1 MTKAKEPI
9 RVLVVDD
16 SRSMRTSLAGMLE
29 DFAYRVELA
38 EDGEAGVERF
48 ADFAPDIVLLDMNM
62 PRLDGLGVIRHVR
75 RELKDQR
82 TFIIMVTSDES
93 PGLKLKAFTA
103 GVDDFLNKPFDR
115 AELLARV
122 GVAARQ
128 VRQGRRLRSA
138 LEAIGHEIDQIS
150 SLQHRLLPDQPPH
163 MAGVHIRSLY
173 NPSGKASGDYFDY
186 FPLPGG
192 NLRAVMADVSGHGA
206 RAAFIM
212 GIVRTLMRLTQTNY
226 MGLPE
231 LLRMIDENLRS
242 IIGQE
247 PDFVTILAV
256 DVDFAARRLAYVN
269 AGHCPGLL
277 RHGDGRIERLDP
289 TATVLGFF
297 DLEFP
302 ATEVDLGDEASLFMF
317 TDGFY
322 DWELEPGRLLDFDA
336 FWAMAVEQT
345 GRSGDYLANL
355 MDTLRGRM
363 GEHSEFRDDLSGL
376 WVDMRLDQAAG
387 RAAGPDA
394 HGDGQDFQCRNA
406 LGEARYIISTTAGA
420 EAVRRAAKAAMA
432 VLAESIMDE
441 TVLYDLDL
449 AMTEACANV
458 AMHAY
463 PNGPLGELEITVCL
477 EPCTQV
483 LVEVADRGRGFLPGC
498 DIMREP
504 EPTAESGRGMYI
516 ISKLMDGI
524 DITRR
529 EGKNIVMFRKNIG
542 KDAWK
547 DCA

>member
-1 MTKAKEPI
+1 MIKAKEPI

-16 SRSMRTSLAGMLE
+16 SRSMRVSLAGMLE

-38 EDGEAGVERF
+38 EDGQDGVARLAE
-48 ADFAPDIVLLDMNM
+48 FAPDIILLDMNM

-75 RELKDQR
+75 LEMEDQR

-103 GVDDFLNKPFDR
+103 GADDFLNKPFDR

-122 GVAARQ
+122 AVAARQ

-138 LEAIGHEIDQIS
+138 LESIGSEIDQIS
-150 SLQHRLLPDQPPH
+150 ALQHRLLPDEPPT
-163 MAGVHIRSLY
+163 MDGVSIQSLY

-186 FPLPGG
+186 FTIPGG

-206 RAAFIM
+206 RAAFLM
-212 GIVRTLMRLTQTNY
+212 GIVRTLVRLTRTNY
-226 MGLPE
+226 VHLPE
-231 LLRMIDENLRS
+231 LLRLIDVHLRS

-247 PDFVTILAV
+247 PDFVTIMAV
-256 DVDFAARRLAYVN
+256 DVDFAARNLTYVN

-289 TATVLGFF
+289 TSTVLGFF

-302 ATEVDLGDEASLFMF
+302 AVEVPLGEQASLFMF

-322 DWELEPGRLLDFDA
+322 DWELEPGRLMDFDA
-336 FWAMAVEQT
+336 FWAMAVDQAAQP
-345 GRSGDYLANL
+345 GDYLAHL
-355 MDTLRGRM
+355 MDAVRGRM

-376 WVDMRLDQAAG
+376 WVDMHLDRAG
-387 RAAGPDA
+387 AGLGGPA
-394 HGDGQDFQCRNA
+394 PCRQCDES
-406 LGEARYIISTTAGA
+406 EACYVVSTTADA
-420 EAVRRAAKAAMA
+420 VAVRKAVKAAMA
-432 VLAESIMDE
+432 VLAESITDE
-441 TVLYDLDL
+441 AVLYDLDL
-449 AMTEACANV
+449 ALTEACSNV

-463 PNGPLGELEITVCL
+463 PSGLSGELEITVRL
-477 EPCTQV
+477 EHGAWV
-483 LVEVADRGRGFLPGC
+483 MLEVADRGRGFLPQA

-524 DITRR
+524 DIIRR

-542 KDAWK
+542 KDAWT
-547 DCA
+547 DYA

>member
-38 EDGEAGVERF
+38 EDGLDGVARF
-48 ADFAPDIVLLDMNM
+48 ESFAPDIVLLDMNM

-75 RELKDQR
+75 RELGDQR
-82 TFIIMVTSDES
+82 TFIIMVTSVTK

-103 GVDDFLNKPFDR
+103 GADDFLNKPFDR

-128 VRQGRRLRSA
+128 VRQDRLLRSA
-138 LEAIGHEIDQIS
+138 LESISLEIDQIS
-150 SLQHRLLPDQPPH
+150 DLQRRLLPDDPPPDAAD
-163 MAGVHIRSLY
+163 AGPDARSDQEKVAIRSLY
-173 NPSGKASGDYFDY
+173 RPSGKASGDYFDH
-186 FPLPGG
+186 FRLPGG

-206 RAAFIM
+206 RAAFLM
-212 GIVRTLMRLTQTNY
+212 GIVRTLVRLTRTKY
-226 MGLPE
+226 MPLPE
-231 LLRMIDENLRS
+231 LLRMIDLHLRS
-242 IIGQE
+242 IIGTE

-256 DVDFAARRLAYVN
+256 DVDFASRRLTWVN

-297 DLEFP
+297 DTDFP
-302 ATEVDLGDEASLFMF
+302 SAEVLLGGQASLFMF

-336 FWAMAVEQT
+336 FWALAVDQAREPE
-345 GRSGDYLANL
+345 GFLDRL
-355 MDTLRGRM
+355 MEALHARM
-363 GEHSEFRDDLSGL
+363 GEGSRLRDDLSAL
-376 WVDMRLDQAAG
+376 WLDMRLDQDRDTAAPAACAPG
-387 RAAGPDA
+387 RYVIAA
-394 HGDGQDFQCRNA
+394 
-406 LGEARYIISTTAGA
+406 TAGF
-420 EAVRRAAKAAMA
+420 EAVRRAVKAAMA
-432 VLAESIMDE
+432 VLAESIRDQS
-441 TVLYDLDL
+441 VLYDLEL
-449 AMTEACANV
+449 ALTEACSNV
-458 AMHAY
+458 VVHAY
-463 PNGPLGELEITVCL
+463 PRGLPGELEITVVL
-477 EPCTQV
+477 EPRV
-483 LVEVADRGRGFLPGC
+483 RVRVEVADRGRGFEPDL
-498 DIMREP
+498 DVMREP

-516 ISKLMDGI
+516 ISRLMDGI
-524 DITRR
+524 DIARR